1 MSQATK
7 FLKISDN
14 NRYLW
19 VNSSLFSFSFSA
31 CVEPLLFI
39 KDWQLDT
46 IVQESRKWV
55 EHFFSQNIE
64 SATLWVP
71 PYFDVSVKRSTIVD
85 MSAFW
90 LNNKNG
96 EEYKNI
102 MVNQS
107 SLSSNVKIISH
118 SGSIGSW
125 LSATAQ
131 FRLDRVYLNLF
142 SNSNYPTW

>member
-1 MSQATK
+1 MCWRICWRFPIIINTSGST
-7 FLKISDN
+7 
-14 NRYLW
+14 RP
-19 VNSSLFSFSFSA
+19 SFPFPFPLASNLSFYKR
-31 CVEPLLFI
+31 LT
-39 KDWQLDT
+39 LD
-46 IVQESRKWV
+46 IVVKESRKWV
-55 EHFFSQNIE
+55 EHFFLQNNE

-96 EEYKNI
+96 GEYKNI

-131 FRLDRVYLNLF
+131 FRLDGVHLNLF
-142 SNSNYPTW
+142 SNLDYPTW